1 MKNWKITVLALF
13 GSVIALAA
21 CGQAQTEVQKAADA
35 RPETQTAAQTG
46 GTAAAENTE
55 AAKQTDAAAPKNDA
69 KRSGVD
75 VLITPNNT
83 ANKQVTA
90 LLEHPEESI
99 GKTVQLIGEFDAY
112 YIENTGYLYIA
123 CEVPD
128 PTTCCVPGIE
138 FELDGAV
145 YPDDY
150 PEVGS
155 VITVTG
161 TFDIYERD
169 GASFG
174 ILRGASMEQ

>member
-1 MKNWKITVLALF
+1 MGETMKNWKITVLALF

-21 CGQAQTEVQKAADA
+21 CGQAQTETQKAADA

-46 GTAAAENTE
+46 GTAAE
-55 AAKQTDAAAPKNDA
+55 
-69 KRSGVD
+69 
-75 VLITPNNT
+75 
-83 ANKQVTA
+83 
-90 LLEHPEESI
+90 
-99 GKTVQLIGEFDAY
+99 
-112 YIENTGYLYIA
+112 ENTGYLYIA